1 MMEPK
6 SFNEYYEHYLTLHQK
21 RATKIFHIIGNL
33 ATIAYM
39 VVAISLSI
47 VNIFYLPM
55 ILLSPFIVYPFA
67 WYSHL
72 FIEKNKPA
80 AWSNPIWAKM
90 CDWRMIYEVFT
101 GKISL

>member
-1 MMEPK
+1 MEPK
-6 SFNEYYEHYLTLHQK
+6 NFDEYYKYYLTLHQK
-21 RATKIFHIIGNL
+21 RSTKIFHIIGNITTL
-33 ATIAYM
+33 VYIIASIY
-39 VVAISLSI
+39 LSFCN
-47 VNIFYLPM
+47 VIFLPM
-55 ILLSPFIVYPFA
+55 LIISPFIVYPFA

-101 GKISL
+101 GKINL

>member
-6 SFNEYYEHYLTLHQK
+6 TFDEYYQYYLTLHQK
-21 RATKIFHIIGNL
+21 KETKLWHIFGNL
-33 ATIAYM
+33 ITLAYII
-39 VVAISLSI
+39 ISIYLSI
-47 VNIFYLPM
+47 SNLLFLG
-55 ILLSPFIVYPFA
+55 LLSAAPFVIYPFA

-90 CDWRMIYEVFT
+90 CDWRMIYEVFS
-101 GKISL
+101 GKIDL

>member
-1 MMEPK
+1 MIPPK
-6 SFNEYYEHYLTLHQK
+6 NFNEYYQYYLTLHQK
-21 RATKIFHIIGNL
+21 RWTKIFHIVGNFATLLYVAICIKLSIENPLFIPMFL
-33 ATIAYM
+33 AT
-39 VVAISLSI
+39 
-47 VNIFYLPM
+47 
-55 ILLSPFIVYPFA
+55 PFIVYPFA

-80 AWSNPIWAKM
+80 AWSHPVWAKI